1 MTSILN
7 RRLTMGKAC
16 ILIAESDADAALA
29 LGEILRRLGYQ
40 ITAIVETGQ
49 KVLERVA
56 ADKPDLVLLDTRL
69 KENLE
74 GVAVADIIQTR
85 WRIPVVFVIDCLE
98 EAEIERSLDSM
109 PFGYFRKP
117 IQEPELKLTVA
128 MALHFGK
135 TLAEQKMAGEMYRS
149 IFLNSKAGLFIAD
162 IDTGLIIDANDRV
175 ARIAGFKNR
184 QTLLATPISLTDRFI
199 DPEACH
205 KLASLL
211 KEQGDVMNFEARFER
226 VDQKTIWISYSASQ
240 IPEKSRIEGV
250 LKDITDQKQ
259 AEQALQESEYK
270 YRTVIEHANEAI
282 VILQGNQFKYF
293 NYKTCELTG
302 YSEEDLRS
310 KPFLEFVHPD
320 DHEMIIDK
328 YIRRQAVELLVETY
342 TFKAVGKRG
351 NIIWAEIKP
360 VIITWESEVATLC
373 FISDISERI
382 LAEEAKQESEEKFRQ
397 ISDQSLLGIAIIQN
411 GVFKYVNE
419 AISRYSE
426 HSVEEMMGWK
436 VNTFLKLVHPD
447 DLKFVINQFRWEKS
461 AEKGYTNNYTYRGL
475 TRSGKTRWIEQYSK
489 KILYAGKNADL
500 VTVIDITQ
508 RKQAEEALRDS
519 EEKYRKVVDNAIEAI
534 CVVQDGRFAY
544 FNPEAVRLFGYSK
557 EALLQVPYEDTIY
570 PEDRQRITSSQR
582 QRERGEH
589 SSGVY
594 SHRIVTHDGSVR
606 WVDVKAVTITWN
618 AHPGS
623 LIFMADITD
632 RKRSE
637 ELMIQSEKMMSMGTL
652 AAGMAHELNN
662 PLGGILQGAQNVLR
676 RLSPEL
682 TSNLKPAAES
692 GIDLHRLQSY
702 LDKRDIYT
710 SLNGIRESGRKA
722 SQIIANM
729 LQFSR
734 KSESRMAPTNLAEVM
749 EKVLELAGKD
759 YNLKKRHDFR
769 SIRINKVFDPNLPL
783 VPCTETE
790 IEQVVLNLVGN
801 AAQAMSG
808 IKQDDPPQI
817 TLRLL
822 MDTPMA
828 RMEIIDNGPGMA
840 EAVRKRIFEPFFT
853 TKPVGEGPGLGLSVS
868 YMIIVNNHQGSI
880 EVESQPGKGTRFI
893 IKLPLDRERIPST
906 LSR

>member
-1 MTSILN
+1 
-7 RRLTMGKAC
+7 MGKAN
-16 ILIAESDADAALA
+16 ILIAESDAETALA
-29 LGEILRRLGYQ
+29 LGSILRDLGYR

-49 KVLERVA
+49 KAFEKA
-56 ADKPDLVLLDTRL
+56 EADKPDLILLDTRL
-69 KENLE
+69 NETWE
-74 GVAVADIIQTR
+74 GMAVADIIHSR
-85 WRIPVVFVIDCLE
+85 LGIPVVFAMDCLE

-109 PFGYFRKP
+109 PFGYLRKP
-117 IQEPELKLTVA
+117 LQERELELTVA
-128 MALHFGK
+128 MALRFGK
-135 TLAEQKMAGEMYRS
+135 TLAEQKMAGDMYRS
-149 IFLNSKAGLFIAD
+149 IFLNSQAGLFTAD
-162 IDTGLIIDANDRV
+162 IDTGRMIDANDRV

-184 QTLLATPISLTDRFI
+184 QALLASPILSLTDRFI
-199 DPEACH
+199 DPAARH
-205 KLASLL
+205 RLTSLL

-226 VDQKTIWISYSASQ
+226 VDQKTIWVRYSASQ
-240 IPEKSRIEGV
+240 IPGKRRIEGV

-259 AEQALQESEYK
+259 AEKALQESEYK

-282 VILQGNQFKYF
+282 VILQGNRFKYF
-293 NYKTCELTG
+293 NPKTCELTG
-302 YSEEDLRS
+302 YTESDLRL

-320 DHEMIIDK
+320 DQEMIIDK
-328 YIRRQAVELLVETY
+328 YVRRQAGELLVETY
-342 TFKAVGKRG
+342 TFKAVGKQG
-351 NIIWAEIKP
+351 NTIWAEIKP
-360 VIITWESEVATLC
+360 VIITWENEVATLC

-382 LAEEAKQESEEKFRQ
+382 LAEDARRESEEKFRQ
-397 ISDQSLLGIAIIQN
+397 ISDQSLLGIAIIQD
-411 GVFKYVNE
+411 GVFTYVNE

-436 VNTFLKLVHPD
+436 ANAFLKLVHPD
-447 DLKFVINQFRWEKS
+447 DLTFVINQFRWEKS
-461 AEKGYTNNYTYRGL
+461 AEKGYTNNYTYRGV
-475 TRSGKTRWIEQYSK
+475 TRSGKTRWIEQFSK
-489 KILYAGKNADL
+489 KILYDGKNADL

-534 CVVQDGRFAY
+534 CVVQEGRFAY
-544 FNPEAVRLFGYSK
+544 FNPEAVTLFGYSK
-557 EALLQVPYEDTIY
+557 EALLQVSYEDTIY
-570 PEDRQRITSSQR
+570 PEDRQRVMSSQR
-582 QRERGEH
+582 QREQGEH

-594 SHRIVTHDGSVR
+594 SHRIVTHDGNVR

-623 LIFMADITD
+623 LIFLADITD

-637 ELMIQSEKMMSMGTL
+637 DLMIQSEKMMSVGTL

-702 LDKRDIYT
+702 LDKREIYT

-734 KSESRMAPTNLAEVM
+734 KSESRMAPTNLVEVM
-749 EKVLELAGKD
+749 EKVLELANKD

-769 SIRINKVFDPNLPL
+769 SIRINKTFDPNLPL

-790 IEQVVLNLVGN
+790 IEQVVLNLLGN

-808 IKQDDPPQI
+808 IKRDDPPQI

-822 MDTPMA
+822 MDNPMA
-828 RMEIIDNGPGMA
+828 RMEIIDNGPGMP
-840 EAVRKRIFEPFFT
+840 EAIRKRIFEPFFT
-853 TKPVGEGPGLGLSVS
+853 TKPVGEGTGLGLSVS